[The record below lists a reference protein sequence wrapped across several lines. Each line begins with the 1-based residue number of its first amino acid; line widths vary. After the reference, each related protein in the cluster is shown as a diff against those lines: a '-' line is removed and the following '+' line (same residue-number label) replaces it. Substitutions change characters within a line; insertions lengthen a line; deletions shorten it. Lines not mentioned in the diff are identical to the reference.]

1 MIGQTP
7 TEPIKFDF
15 EFKNRIRVGFV
26 GAGDHSFRNLYP
38 SLKYAPAEL
47 IAVCDLRAD
56 RAYLYAKEFGANAHY
71 TDYREML
78 AREKLDAVFI
88 VTSYDSAGH
97 PHATAIAREALAHG
111 VSVWMEKPTAASSA
125 EVRDLISVRDAT
137 GARLMT
143 GLKKMF
149 TPGVQK
155 LRAILGDAEFGS
167 PSSLF
172 VRYPLRVPSRDERT
186 NTAKL
191 VGFLDHIYHP
201 AAIVQCLFGP
211 IHRMSYEL
219 EPWNGG
225 AVVSLRFVTGAIGT
239 MHLVAGMSSS
249 SPLEYVEIVGQQT
262 NAILRNGIDLT
273 YHRRTPSPPY
283 GRTLSYVCPDEA
295 APLHWEPEFS
305 LGQLYNQGLFLLGY
319 APEVIHFCESLLAG
333 RAPELGTLEDSLEIM
348 KLYEALLTTEPGHA
362 VIVNEMPA

>member
-1 MIGQTP
+1 
-7 TEPIKFDF
+7 
-15 EFKNRIRVGFV
+15 
-26 GAGDHSFRNLYP
+26 
-38 SLKYAPAEL
+38 
-47 IAVCDLRAD
+47 
-56 RAYLYAKEFGANAHY
+56 
-71 TDYREML
+71 ML

-88 VTSYDSAGH
+88 VTSYDSAGR
-97 PHATAIAREALAHG
+97 PHATAIARDALNDG
-111 VSVWMEKPTAASSA
+111 VSVWMEKPTAASTA
-125 EVRDLISVRDAT
+125 EVRDLISVRDMT

-155 LRAILGDAEFGS
+155 LRAILDDPEFGA
-167 PSSLF
+167 PSSLL
-172 VRYPLRVPSRDERT
+172 VRYPLEVPSRHERT
-186 NTAKL
+186 DIAKV

-201 AAIVQCLFGP
+201 AAVVQFLFGR

-225 AVVSLRFVTGAIGT
+225 AVVSLRFVSGAIGT

-249 SPLEYVEIVGQQT
+249 SPLEYVEIVGQKT
-262 NAILRNGIDLT
+262 NAILRNGIDLS
-273 YHRRTPSPPY
+273 YYRRTPSPPY
-283 GRTLSYVCPDEA
+283 GRTASYIFPEEA

-319 APEVIHFCESLLAG
+319 APEIIHFCESLLAG

-348 KLYEALLTTEPGHA
+348 KLYEALLTSDPGHP
-362 VIVNEMPA
+362 VIVNEIPA